1 MSEAINILI
10 VDDEPKNL
18 TVIEAILSDPSYRI
32 VRAQTAEQALL
43 QLLGEDFALIMLDV
57 RMPGMTGFELATV
70 IKERKKTARVPIIF
84 MTAYYNEDSHVLEG
98 YGSGAVDYLHKPVSP
113 AILRSKVAT
122 FAELHRRERESQAAN
137 KALMAEVTERQ
148 RAEDE
153 LQKLNQTL
161 QKNVQE
167 RTDALE
173 SLRRSEQRQAA
184 LLEQSREMQ
193 GRLSDLSRQLLQ
205 AQEDE
210 RKRISRDLNG
220 VIVKSLADISAAIAS
235 LDPDDQRPAFLD
247 SVARTRKLLQ
257 QSMEEVR
264 RFASDLR
271 PAMLD
276 DLGLIPSLRT
286 YLQDFT
292 SRTGI
297 GVELKAADSVEQLD
311 SSMRTTLYRVAQ
323 EALTNVALHAKAARV
338 SVSIQAVQSG
348 FSMEIKDDGQGF
360 EATAPAGRLDGLG
373 LLRMKAHV
381 EMSGGKLAI
390 DSSPGTP
397 TTLRVEVPSPVAPIG
412 RGSG

>member
-1 MSEAINILI
+1 MSEAPINILI

-18 TVIEAILSDPSYRI
+18 TVIEAILSDPSYRV
-32 VRAQTAEQALL
+32 VRASTAEQALL
-43 QLLGEDFALIMLDV
+43 QLLSEDFALIMLDV
-57 RMPGMTGFELATV
+57 RMPNMTGFELATV

-137 KALMAEVTERQ
+137 KALQAEVSERH
-148 RAEDE
+148 RAEAE
-153 LQKLNQTL
+153 LQRLNETL
-161 QKNVQE
+161 QKHVQE
-167 RTDALE
+167 RTEAIE
-173 SLRRSEQRQAA
+173 SLRRSEQRQVA
-184 LLEQSREMQ
+184 LLEQSRAMQ
-193 GRLSDLSRQLLQ
+193 DRLSDLSRQLLR

-220 VIVKSLADISAAIAS
+220 VIVKRLADISAAIAA

-247 SVARTRKLLQ
+247 GVARTRKLLE

-276 DLGLIPSLRT
+276 ELGLIPSLRS

-297 GVELKAADSVEQLD
+297 GVELKASESAEQLD
-311 SSMRTTLYRVAQ
+311 SALRTTLYRVAQ

-338 SVSIQAVQSG
+338 TVSIQAQGGG
-348 FSMEIKDDGQGF
+348 FLMEIKDDGQGF
-360 EATAPAGRLDGLG
+360 EASAPSGTDGLG

-390 DSSPGTP
+390 DSSPGEP
-397 TTLRVEVPSPVAPIG
+397 TTLRVEVPAK
-412 RGSG
+412 